1 MLRKGE
7 GRRGNAS
14 VVIIRLHRSR
24 SRTRPSILLR
34 PGQRFAIRSNVAFAE
49 RALLVRVRRILGRI
63 RRRRIPLPNRRKRGG
78 EQLSFLL
85 RLSWD
90 FPRVAKG
97 GGGRGG
103 GVFACSDCSGND
115 DDDEPS
121 RQLGKRG
128 GGGKECFLLWSFPF
142 SCVSPLLPL
151 EGLQERGDEEEKGAK
166 GGRGKRSQPRVVVG
180 RSLRP
185 QGGRREGLL
194 GRTDSS
200 Y

>member
-1 MLRKGE
+1 MLSSSVSIALILARGRQYSFGQGKDSPYSAISFRKK
-7 GRRGNAS
+7 
-14 VVIIRLHRSR
+14 
-24 SRTRPSILLR
+24 RP
-34 PGQRFAIRSNVAFAE
+34 F
-49 RALLVRVRRILGRI
+49 LVRVRRILCRI

-97 GGGRGG
+97 GGGG

-115 DDDEPS
+115 DDDPS

-128 GGGKECFLLWSFPF
+128 GGGKECFLLWSSLPF
-142 SCVSPLLPL
+142 SCVSPLFPL

-180 RSLRP
+180 RSVRP

>member
-1 MLRKGE
+1 M
-7 GRRGNAS
+7 
-14 VVIIRLHRSR
+14 
-24 SRTRPSILLR
+24 
-34 PGQRFAIRSNVAFAE
+34 
-49 RALLVRVRRILGRI
+49 RVRRILCRI
-63 RRRRIPLPNRRKRGG
+63 RGRRIPLRKGGERGG

-97 GGGRGG
+97 GEGRGE

-115 DDDEPS
+115 DDDDPS

-128 GGGKECFLLWSFPF
+128 GGGKECFLLWSLPF

-151 EGLQERGDEEEKGAK
+151 KGLQERGDEEEKGAK
-166 GGRGKRSQPRVVVG
+166 GGRGKRSQPRVVGG

-185 QGGRREGLL
+185 QGGRQEGLL